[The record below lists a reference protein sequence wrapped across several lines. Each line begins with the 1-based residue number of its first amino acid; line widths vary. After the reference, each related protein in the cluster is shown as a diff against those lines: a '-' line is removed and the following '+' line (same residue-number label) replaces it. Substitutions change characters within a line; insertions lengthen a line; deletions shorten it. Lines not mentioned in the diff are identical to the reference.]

1 MNPPPHTPTPPQRL
15 QLIRHIACLVNVP
28 RRGPRALGE
37 FVAADCDCVTPGCA
51 QTGHEWGR
59 SDKRCNGCNDCGS
72 GQPQQRQIV
81 QFEVAAVLSLQPL
94 AQGFARVEES
104 SVKMSKT
111 YQRGGGLP
119 SALSP
124 FCSCLPVRRYSCGCW
139 PAAVSTA
146 GWEGACPPCT
156 WRGAH
161 NCGVLSGSLWSFL
174 RGLLRHSSGLI

>member
-111 YQRGGGLP
+111 YQRGGACRRHSRHFAHACLSAATLVVAGPRPFQQLAGKVPVLLARGGGRTIVGSCRGHCGL
-119 SALSP
+119 
-124 FCSCLPVRRYSCGCW
+124 SCG
-139 PAAVSTA
+139 VY
-146 GWEGACPPCT
+146 
-156 WRGAH
+156 
-161 NCGVLSGSLWSFL
+161 CGTLVA
-174 RGLLRHSSGLI
+174 